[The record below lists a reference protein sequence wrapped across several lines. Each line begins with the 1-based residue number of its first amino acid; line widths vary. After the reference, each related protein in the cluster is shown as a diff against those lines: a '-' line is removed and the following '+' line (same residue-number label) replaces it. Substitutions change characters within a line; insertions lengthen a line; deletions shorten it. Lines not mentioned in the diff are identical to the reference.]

1 LGDFNN
7 AFLNKF
13 SSLKER
19 TYMVDLLTSQFSKYN
34 ENFHN
39 IHKHLT
45 LDFNFRSDSAKANSI
60 NPETIITLIDSIKSD
75 TINGNGMLWEFG
87 FSNFTQLSKE
97 NDYIFEILSSDL
109 RNSIIIYNN
118 NYSSL
123 LNSTLTK
130 INNPQSNEL
139 ILDKILINLHLIS
152 VEANQ
157 NDELFLEKLQDKM
170 NSVFEL
176 FKFKEQL
183 VKKKLKSNKQWKT
196 LNSIIS
202 GKNEV
207 DIFQKAIKSIS
218 FFGLNTAITNHCG
231 IELDR
236 TDNSLRFALNI
247 FTLMRKL
254 IEEHNG
260 GGDNRYLLNQ
270 PHDGKYLSDS
280 LQNGLSK
287 QNQSLISYSPRFIR
301 ESSSLELTKK
311 IDLYRKFENL
321 ISGGSVFNQ
330 IINQDRVSLKDDLKT
345 IFNSTINAIS
355 FKS

>member
-1 LGDFNN
+1 
-7 AFLNKF
+7 
-13 SSLKER
+13 
-19 TYMVDLLTSQFSKYN
+19 
-34 ENFHN
+34 
-39 IHKHLT
+39 
-45 LDFNFRSDSAKANSI
+45 
-60 NPETIITLIDSIKSD
+60 
-75 TINGNGMLWEFG
+75 
-87 FSNFTQLSKE
+87 
-97 NDYIFEILSSDL
+97 
-109 RNSIIIYNN
+109 
-118 NYSSL
+118 
-123 LNSTLTK
+123 
-130 INNPQSNEL
+130 
-139 ILDKILINLHLIS
+139 
-152 VEANQ
+152 
-157 NDELFLEKLQDKM
+157 KLQDKM

-330 IINQDRVSLKDDLKT
+330 IINQDRVSLKNDLKT